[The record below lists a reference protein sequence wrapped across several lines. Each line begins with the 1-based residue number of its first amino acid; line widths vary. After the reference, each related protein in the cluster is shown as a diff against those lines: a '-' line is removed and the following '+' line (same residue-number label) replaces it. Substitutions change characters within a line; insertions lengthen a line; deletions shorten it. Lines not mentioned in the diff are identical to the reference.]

1 MISMV
6 ERGAMRASTKPDAI
20 RSAALRL
27 FLGSGLRRT
36 SMDAIAAEANVTKQT
51 IYRYYGSKERLFVE
65 VLGGM
70 AAGARTD
77 VLEVTPSAPVTRDQL
92 EKILLTTAQRILY
105 RILDPKYLDLVRILI
120 AEARDFP
127 ELARMFRAAAIEGV
141 ADALAELLQSE
152 HTTAVVMVPDI
163 QPALWQFV
171 ERPGVVP
178 AHAEAERHSGAVGAG
193 ELVEQGQAQPGK
205 PLVELLHERCQGVAA
220 RKPPGDRAVEG
231 ERLVV
236 QGQQRAGIV
245 APEGIHEP
253 LGDGLG
259 PLA

>member
-51 IYRYYGSKERLFVE
+51 IYRYYGSKEQLFVE

-77 VLEVTPSAPVTRDQL
+77 VLEVMPSAPVTRDQL
-92 EKILLTTAQRILY
+92 EKILLTTAQRILD

-152 HTTAVVMVPDI
+152 HTAAVVRVPDI
-163 QPALWQFV
+163 QPALRLFV
-171 ERPGVVP
+171 GPLLFAELEALLGDPAVVRQRTQANLP
-178 AHAEAERHSGAVGAG
+178 AVIELFVSAVSHPSRR
-193 ELVEQGQAQPGK
+193 E
-205 PLVELLHERCQGVAA
+205 
-220 RKPPGDRAVEG
+220 EG
-231 ERLVV
+231 EM
-236 QGQQRAGIV
+236 
-245 APEGIHEP
+245 EGEVS
-253 LGDGLG
+253 
-259 PLA
+259 